1 MSYLAYFD
9 VIIIGSGLAGLYA
22 ANQIQRLAPT
32 KTILILEKNNK
43 HAIGGR
49 AGNDMFY
56 GTELAIG
63 AGVGRKHKD
72 HNLIQ
77 LLKQCK
83 GKVHTSEFEASRE
96 YITPFQPVDINKTM
110 KLLRSKYNSNPAMYK
125 SLRFKDFFIK
135 VLNEDAYQQFVITS
149 GYTDYER
156 ADTYETLYKYGMDD
170 NTRGGWTAIH
180 VSWRELVNTLYNN
193 IGKDN
198 FKFSSE
204 VTKVVQVMTQPWTEF
219 QVSTLGSDKPFYCNK
234 IVVATTISGVKKI
247 LQTLH
252 STNKLCNTRIYDQIH
267 GQPFL
272 MVYAKFDKKSSDFMK
287 ARVKTFTVVSTRIQK
302 LIPMNPDKGVYMI
315 AYTDNSHAA
324 SLKGYLENTPTN
336 CTAFS
341 NWVEEALGITGAN
354 LRIIAIKSYY
364 WSEGTHYY
372 DPLILGECSSR
383 NDFIHK
389 VQNPCSSVAVVGEA
403 VSRNQGWVEGALES
417 VNAVI
422 TKEWLNKHNYIY
434 NYTGL
439 W

>member
-1 MSYLAYFD
+1 MTSLTYYD
-9 VIIIGSGLAGLYA
+9 VIIIGTGLAGLYA
-22 ANQIQRLAPT
+22 ANQIKRLAST
-32 KTILILEKNNK
+32 KSILILEKNNK

-77 LLKQCK
+77 LLKQFK
-83 GKVHTSEFEASRE
+83 GKVHTSEFEATRE

-110 KLLRSKYNSNPAMYK
+110 KLLRSKYNSNPTMYK

-135 VLNEDAYQQFVITS
+135 VLNEDVYRQFVITS

-180 VSWRELVNTLYNN
+180 VPWRELVTTLYEN
-193 IGKDN
+193 IGKEN

-204 VTKVVQVMTQPWTEF
+204 VSKIVQTNMRPAAF
-219 QVSTLGSDKPFYCNK
+219 QVFIRGSQQPLYSNK
-234 IVVATTISGVKKI
+234 LVVATTISGVKKL
-247 LQTLH
+247 LQTIAF
-252 STNKLCNTRIYDQIH
+252 TDPLCNINMYEQIH
-267 GQPFL
+267 AQPFL
-272 MVYAKFDKKSSDFMK
+272 MVYAKFDKTSSELMK
-287 ARVKTFTVVSTRIQK
+287 TRVKTFTVVSTQIQK

-315 AYTDNSHAA
+315 AYTDNVHATA
-324 SLKGYLENTPTN
+324 LKGRLENTRTN
-336 CTAFS
+336 CNAFS
-341 NWVEEALGITGAN
+341 KLVEEALGITGIG
-354 LRIIAIKSYY
+354 LYIISIKSYY

-372 DPLILGECSSR
+372 DPLKPDKGFNSR
-383 NDFIHK
+383 SEFIRA
-389 VQNPCSSVAVVGEA
+389 VQNPCLGLAVVGEA

-422 TKEWLNKHNYIY
+422 TADWLHY
-434 NYTGL
+434 
-439 W
+439 

>member
-1 MSYLAYFD
+1 MSYLYFD

-22 ANQIQRLAPT
+22 ANQIQRLTPT
-32 KTILILEKNNK
+32 KSILILEKNNK
-43 HAIGGR
+43 HAMGGR
-49 AGNDMFY
+49 AGNDTFY

-72 HNLIQ
+72 HTLIR

-83 GKVHTSEFEASRE
+83 VRTSEFEASRE
-96 YITPFQPVDINKTM
+96 YITPFQPVDINKIM
-110 KLLRSKYNSNPAMYK
+110 KLLRSQYNSNPDMYK

-135 VLNEDAYQQFVITS
+135 VMNEEAYQQFVITS

-180 VSWRELVNTLYNN
+180 VPWRELVTTLYDN

-204 VTKVVQVMTQPWTEF
+204 VTKIVQVLTQPWTEF
-219 QVSTLGSDKPFYCNK
+219 QVFTSGSDKPFYCNK

-247 LQTLH
+247 LHTLH
-252 STNKLCNTRIYDQIH
+252 STNKLCNTRIYEQIH

-272 MVYAKFDKKSSDFMK
+272 MVYAKFDKKSSEL
-287 ARVKTFTVVSTRIQK
+287 VKTRVNTFTIVSTRIQK

-315 AYTDNSHAA
+315 AYTDNSHAT
-324 SLKGYLENTPTN
+324 SLNRYLENTPTN
-336 CTAFS
+336 CNAFS
-341 NWVEEALGITGAN
+341 KWVEEALEITGAN
-354 LRIIAIKSYY
+354 LNIIAIKSYY

-372 DPLILGECSSR
+372 DPLILGECTSR
-383 NDFIHK
+383 NDFIHM
-389 VQNPCSSVAVVGEA
+389 VQNPCSGVAVVGEA

-422 TKEWLNKHNYIY
+422 TKEWLNKHNY
-434 NYTGL
+434 TGL

>member
-1 MSYLAYFD
+1 MSYFD

-22 ANQIQRLAPT
+22 ATQIQRLTPT
-32 KTILILEKNNK
+32 KSILILEKNNK
-43 HAIGGR
+43 HDMGGR

-72 HNLIQ
+72 HNLIR
-77 LLKQCK
+77 LLKQT
-83 GKVHTSEFEASRE
+83 KVHTSEFEASRD
-96 YITPFQPVDINKTM
+96 YITPFQPVDINKIM

-135 VLNEDAYQQFVITS
+135 VMNEEAYQQFVITS

-180 VSWRELVNTLYNN
+180 VPWHDLVNTLYNN

-198 FKFSSE
+198 FKFTSE
-204 VTKVVQVMTQPWTEF
+204 VTKVVQVLTQPWTEF
-219 QVSTLGSDKPFYCNK
+219 QVYTRGSDKPLYCNK
-234 IVVATTISGVKKI
+234 IIVATTISGVKKI

-272 MVYAKFDKKSSDFMK
+272 MVYAKFDKKSSELVK
-287 ARVKTFTVVSTRIQK
+287 NHVKTFTVVSTRIQK

-315 AYTDNSHAA
+315 AYTDNSHAT

-336 CTAFS
+336 CNAFS
-341 NWVEEALGITGAN
+341 KWVENALGITGAN
-354 LRIIAIKSYY
+354 LHIMAIKSYY

-372 DPLILGECSSR
+372 DPLILHECSSR
-383 NDFIHK
+383 NEFIHM

-422 TKEWLNKHNYIY
+422 TKEWLNKHIF
-434 NYTGL
+434 L
-439 W
+439 KDFRI